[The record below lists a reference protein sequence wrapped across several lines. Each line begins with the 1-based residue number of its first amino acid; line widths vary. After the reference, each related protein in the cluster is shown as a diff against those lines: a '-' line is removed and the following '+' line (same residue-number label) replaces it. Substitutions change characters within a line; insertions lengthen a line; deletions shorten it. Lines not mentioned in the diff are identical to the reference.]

1 MKAQNDT
8 LGSRTFDIVNP
19 VVLLITAIVCVIPMI
34 HLLAISLSS
43 KVAINAG
50 SVSLFP
56 VDFQLDAYS
65 FIIKEVKFWTAFLIA
80 IERTVLGVAINMLFT
95 ILAAYPLSKPNSYF
109 KARSFYVW
117 YILIAMLFNGGMIPT
132 YLVVHSTGLINT
144 IWALI
149 IPGAVPVF
157 SVILLQ
163 NYLKSIP
170 NEIAESGY
178 IDGAGH
184 WRILFQL
191 MLPLSMPVLAVLIL
205 FSAVGHWN
213 SWFEGMLYIN
223 ETSKYPLQTY
233 LQTIVVQIDY
243 SRINDLRDIEN
254 LSTENSR
261 AAQIVLA
268 MIPILCVY
276 PFLQNY
282 FTKGIVL
289 GAVKG

>member
-1 MKAQNDT
+1 MKARHVT
-8 LGSRTFDIVNP
+8 LGSRIFDITNH
-19 VVLLITAIVCVIPMI
+19 VVLLITAIVCIIPMI
-34 HLLAISLSS
+34 HLVAISLSS
-43 KVAINAG
+43 KVAISAG
-50 SVSLFP
+50 AVNLLP
-56 VDFQLDAYS
+56 VQFQLDAYA
-65 FIIKEVKFWTAFLIA
+65 FIIKEAKFWTSFLIA
-80 IERTVLGVAINMLFT
+80 VERTVLGVAINMLLT
-95 ILAAYPLSKPNSYF
+95 ILAAYPLSKSSSYF
-109 KARSFYVW
+109 KGRSFYVW
-117 YILIAMLFNGGMIPT
+117 YILIAMLFSGGMIPS
-132 YLVVHSTGLINT
+132 YLVVNSTGLINT

-163 NYLKSIP
+163 NYFKSLP
-170 NEIAESGY
+170 NEIPESGY
-178 IDGAGH
+178 MDGAGH

-191 MLPLSMPVLAVLIL
+191 LLPLSMPVLAVLVL

-213 SWFEGMLYIN
+213 SWFDGMLYIN
-223 ETSKYPLQTY
+223 KTSKYPLQTY

-243 SRINDLRDIEN
+243 SRISDLRDIDN

-261 AAQIVLA
+261 AAQIAIA